1 MFRVPPNEVKQHRR
15 HRRHAMERR
24 PLWGQG
30 PERGRRYLSTGDPSG
45 VAIERKIRLPEV
57 ERRGGL
63 LKQMLAGF
71 EVR

>member
-1 MFRVPPNEVKQHRR
+1 
-15 HRRHAMERR
+15 MERR